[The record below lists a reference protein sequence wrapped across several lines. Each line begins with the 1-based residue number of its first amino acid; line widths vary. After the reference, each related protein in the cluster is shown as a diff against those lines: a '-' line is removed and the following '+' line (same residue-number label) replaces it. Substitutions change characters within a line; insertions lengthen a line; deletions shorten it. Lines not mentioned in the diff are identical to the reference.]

1 MSKFNRKIRNTI
13 LIHTARTWE
22 RVRVKQ
28 PLQEMSY
35 DNIESTD
42 CIEEIATKIYEDEI
56 IQEFIK
62 NRNGDIWIKLGGSS
76 DTYIEH
82 LAEQIITKEF
92 TNQ

>member
-1 MSKFNRKIRNTI
+1 MKIIDRGIYNTI

-28 PLQEMSY
+28 PFQEMSY

-42 CIEEIATKIYEDEI
+42 CIEEIATKIYEDEV

-62 NRNGDIWIKLGGSS
+62 NRNGDIWIKVGGSS

>member
-1 MSKFNRKIRNTI
+1 MKIIDRGIYNTI

-22 RVRVKQ
+22 RVRAKQ
-28 PLQEMSY
+28 PLQEMPY
-35 DNIESTD
+35 DNIESTG
-42 CIEEIATKIYEDEI
+42 CIEEIATRIYEDKI

-62 NRNGDIWIKLGGSS
+62 NRNGDIWIDIGASS

-82 LAEQIITKEF
+82 LAGLIITKEF